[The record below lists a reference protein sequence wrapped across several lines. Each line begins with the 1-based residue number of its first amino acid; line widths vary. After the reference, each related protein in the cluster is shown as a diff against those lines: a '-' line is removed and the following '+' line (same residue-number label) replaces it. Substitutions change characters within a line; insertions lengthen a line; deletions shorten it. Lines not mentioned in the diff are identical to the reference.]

1 MGLLSKRGR
10 AYYRVGV
17 LVREVWLNRVGLLSK
32 RQDLL
37 QGRGAGV
44 RGVA

>member
-1 MGLLSKRGR
+1 MLAG
-10 AYYRVGV
+10 
-17 LVREVWLNRVGLLSK
+17 EVWLNRVGLLSK
-32 RQDLL
+32 RQGLL

>member
-1 MGLLSKRGR
+1 MGLLSKRQGLLQGR
-10 AYYRVGV
+10 GAG
-17 LVREVWLNRVGLLSK
+17 LNRVELLLK